1 MHSRAKTWC
10 IAGNGV
16 VFEVV
21 NLKGFINMTFPTLKM
36 GGFVPRF
43 RGTSST
49 FSRTALSFGRRRMA
63 E

>member
-36 GGFVPRF
+36 GGICAAISRHKQYILPNGFVVREKKN
-43 RGTSST
+43 G
-49 FSRTALSFGRRRMA
+49 
-63 E
+63 